1 MNIQIYCGKKN
12 FDAQKAER
20 YFKERRIPFQA
31 LDLKKHK
38 LGEREIRM
46 MISAIGIEKLIDRD
60 DKNRNPGESLA
71 DPGTHCTERQQD
83 DDRIPAGYLGTMG
96 IRRTDNEDSRTSEND
111 AAGLSRQGCMYCI
124 FRGLRNALPFL
135 P

>member
-20 YFKERRIPFQA
+20 YFKERRIPFQT

-60 DKNRNPGESLA
+60 DKKVKEHPA
-71 DPGTHCTERQQD
+71 CYY
-83 DDRIPAGYLGTMG
+83 DREDLLIPAIQENPWLIRVPIVRNGNKMTIGYQPD
-96 IRRTDNEDSRTSEND
+96 IWAQWE
-111 AAGLSRQGCMYCI
+111 
-124 FRGLRNALPFL
+124 
-135 P
+135 

>member
-46 MISAIGIEKLIDRD
+46 MLSAIGMEKLIEKKEKKVKEHPACYYDR
-60 DKNRNPGESLA
+60 EELL
-71 DPGTHCTERQQD
+71 
-83 DDRIPAGYLGTMG
+83 IPAIQENPWLLKLPIVRNGNKMTTGYQP
-96 IRRTDNEDSRTSEND
+96 DVWNQWE
-111 AAGLSRQGCMYCI
+111 
-124 FRGLRNALPFL
+124 
-135 P
+135 

>member
-31 LDLKKHK
+31 LDLKNHK

-46 MISAIGIEKLIDRD
+46 MISAIGIEKLIDRE
-60 DKNRNPGESLA
+60 DKKVKEHPA
-71 DPGTHCTERQQD
+71 CYY
-83 DDRIPAGYLGTMG
+83 DREELLIPAIQENPWLLRLPIVRNGNKMTLGYHP
-96 IRRTDNEDSRTSEND
+96 DVWAQWE
-111 AAGLSRQGCMYCI
+111 
-124 FRGLRNALPFL
+124 
-135 P
+135 